1 MKPSPIQEEVLQSY
15 FSKKFSGFYQ
25 KLPPYVQKQA
35 DRAFEYFLLDTRYP
49 SLEFKCVNQT
59 EQEYA
64 IRINKKG
71 YRALGYL
78 QDETIIWEWIGPHDE
93 YMRRIRRG

>member
-1 MKPSPIQEEVLQSY
+1 VKLSSIGEEVLQNY

-25 KLPPYVQKQA
+25 KLPLYVQKQA
-35 DRAFEYFLLDTRYP
+35 DRAFEHFLLDTRYP
-49 SLEFKCVNQT
+49 SLEFKCVDQT

-78 QDETIIWEWIGPHDE
+78 QGDTIVWKWIGPHDE
-93 YMRRIRRG
+93 YIRRIRG